1 MIKYCLAIGRRK
13 IFLRQMSPAL
23 HGFIQYANRSRSA
36 ASSSPASNPSDI
48 SEIGKPVS
56 FAFTDVHAQD
66 IVTFFTC

>member
-1 MIKYCLAIGRRK
+1 
-13 IFLRQMSPAL
+13 MSPAL